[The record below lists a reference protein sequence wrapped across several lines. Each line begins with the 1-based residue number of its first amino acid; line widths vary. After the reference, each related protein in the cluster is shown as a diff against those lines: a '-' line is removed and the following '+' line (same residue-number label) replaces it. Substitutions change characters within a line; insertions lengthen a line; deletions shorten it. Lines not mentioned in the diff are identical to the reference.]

1 METILLVTWFVMG
14 AQPSSYEVRF
24 GSKQACSQARAELMT
39 EEKRLS
45 DTSSKTGPALRLSAV
60 CVSSR

>member
-1 METILLVTWFVMG
+1 METILLVTWFVVG

-24 GSKQACSQARAELMT
+24 GSQQACSQARAELQT
-39 EEKRLS
+39 EEKRFAGVA
-45 DTSSKTGPALRLSAV
+45 DKAGPAPRLSAV